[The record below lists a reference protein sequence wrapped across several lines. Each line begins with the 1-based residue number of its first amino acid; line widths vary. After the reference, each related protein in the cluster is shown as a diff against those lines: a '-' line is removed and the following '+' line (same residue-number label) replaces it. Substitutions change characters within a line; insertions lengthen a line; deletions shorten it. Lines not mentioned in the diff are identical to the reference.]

1 MDQETAG
8 VSHEGEWKQ
17 AAAGEDEP
25 GFAILSRRG
34 LVREVDG
41 RLRGHLGV
49 EQLPESAG
57 SLVELM
63 EAVGFQRRPGSEL
76 WEHGGRLVR
85 AGESPLEDGT
95 RLVWTQPAEG
105 DEELVRRR
113 VRYLGLASHDLRGS
127 LANVR
132 SYAALLLNGRIPLEP
147 KAKRGLETILRNT
160 DKALAFAQD
169 FFDASRAD
177 LGMLACERE
186 RQALEPLLANAV
198 EHHLDAAGAASVAL
212 SLDLP
217 GGPLPEV
224 DVDGGRVQHAVEAFI
239 RHHLL
244 RAQPGEQL
252 RVRARPEGGM
262 LRVEVRRDGVPLSEE
277 ERALTFAREE
287 RAFREKKL
295 EDPLR
300 LGLARQEVEALG
312 GSVGVTADAGG
323 TTLYLTL
330 PIALA
335 SSAGVQV

>member
-1 MDQETAG
+1 MRY
-8 VSHEGEWKQ
+8 EGEQ
-17 AAAGEDEP
+17 RRAAEEEVP

-34 LVREVDG
+34 HLREVDG
-41 RLRGHLGV
+41 RLRTHLGV
-49 EQLPESAG
+49 ERLPEVVG
-57 SLVELM
+57 SVAELL
-63 EAVGFQRRPGSEL
+63 EGSGFHRRPGADV
-76 WEHGGRLVR
+76 WEHEGRLLR
-85 AGESPLEDGT
+85 AGERPLEDGA
-95 RLVWTQPAEG
+95 RLVWTQPLQG
-105 DEELVRRR
+105 DEELIRRR

-160 DKALAFAQD
+160 DKALSFAQD

-186 RQALEPLLANAV
+186 RQALEPLLASAV
-198 EHHLDAAGAASVAL
+198 EHNLEAAGAANVAM
-212 SLDLP
+212 SLELP
-217 GGPLPEV
+217 DGPLPEV
-224 DVDGGRVQHAVEAFI
+224 DVDGGRVQHAVEAFL

-244 RAQPGEQL
+244 RAKAGEQL
-252 RVRARPEGGM
+252 RVRVRPEGSS
-262 LRVEVRRDGVPLSEE
+262 LRVEVRRDGVPLSDEE
-277 ERALTFAREE
+277 AELTFAREE

-312 GSVGVTADAGG
+312 GSVGVTTDAGG
-323 TTLYLTL
+323 TTLFLTL

-335 SSAGVQV
+335 SSVGIQV

>member
-8 VSHEGEWKQ
+8 VREEGEQ
-17 AAAGEDEP
+17 RVVAGEDAP

-34 LVREVDG
+34 HLREVDG
-41 RLRGHLGV
+41 RMRAHLGV
-49 EQLPESAG
+49 AQLPEAVG
-57 SLVELM
+57 SLEELLRG
-63 EAVGFQRRPGSEL
+63 VGFRQRPGADL
-76 WEHGGRLVR
+76 WEHEGRLLR
-85 AGESPLEDGT
+85 AGERPLEDGA
-95 RLVWTQPAEG
+95 RLLWTLPVEG

-160 DKALAFAQD
+160 DRALSFAQD

-177 LGMLACERE
+177 LGMLACEAE
-186 RQALEPLLANAV
+186 KQALEPLLAQAV
-198 EHHLDAAGAASVAL
+198 EHQLEAAGAASVGL
-212 SLDLP
+212 SLELP
-217 GGPLPEV
+217 GTALPEV
-224 DVDGGRVQHAVEAFI
+224 EVDGGRVQHAVEAFI

-244 RAQPGEQL
+244 HVQPGEQL
-252 RVRARPEGGM
+252 RVRARPEDGG
-262 LRVEVRRDGVPLSEE
+262 LRVEVRRDGVPPSEE
-277 ERALTFAREE
+277 ETALTFAREE

-300 LGLARQEVEALG
+300 LGLARQEIEALG
-312 GSVGVTADAGG
+312 GSVGVTADEGG
-323 TTLYLTL
+323 ITLFLTL

-335 SSAGVQV
+335 SSASAQA

>member
-1 MDQETAG
+1 MDEETAG
-8 VSHEGEWKQ
+8 VSHEGEWRQ

-25 GFAILSRRG
+25 GFALLSRRG

-41 RLRGHLGV
+41 RLRSHLGV
-49 EQLPESAG
+49 ERLPETVG

-63 EAVGFQRRPGSEL
+63 EAVGFQRRPGTDF
-76 WEHGGRLVR
+76 WEHEGRLVR
-85 AGESPLEDGT
+85 AGESPLEDGA
-95 RLVWTQPAEG
+95 RLLWTQPAEG

-198 EHHLDAAGAASVAL
+198 EHHLDAAGAANVVL

-224 DVDGGRVQHAVEAFI
+224 DVDAGRVQHALEAFI

-252 RVRARPEGGM
+252 RVRARPEEGM
-262 LRVEVRRDGVPLSEE
+262 VRVEVRRDGVPLPEE
-277 ERALTFAREE
+277 ELALTFAREE

-323 TTLYLTL
+323 TTLFLTL

-335 SSAGVQV
+335 S

>member
-1 MDQETAG
+1 M
-8 VSHEGEWKQ
+8 SHEGEWRQ

-25 GFAILSRRG
+25 GFALLSRRG

-41 RLRGHLGV
+41 RMRAHLGV
-49 EQLPESAG
+49 ERLPESA
-57 SLVELM
+57 STLVELL
-63 EAVGFQRRPGSEL
+63 EAVGFQRRPGLDS
-76 WEHGGRLVR
+76 WEHEGRLVR
-85 AGESPLEDGT
+85 AGERPLEDGT
-95 RLVWTQPAEG
+95 RLVWTQPAQG

-177 LGMLACERE
+177 LGMLACEQE
-186 RQALEPLLANAV
+186 RQPLEPLLANAV
-198 EHHLDAAGAASVAL
+198 EHHLEAAGTASVAL
-212 SLDLP
+212 SLELP
-217 GGPLPEV
+217 GGALPEV

-244 RAQPGEQL
+244 RAQAGEQI
-252 RVRARPEGGM
+252 RVRARPDEGGL

-277 ERALTFAREE
+277 ELALTFSREE

-312 GSVGVTADAGG
+312 GSVGVSADAGG

>member
-1 MDQETAG
+1 MSEETAG
-8 VSHEGEWKQ
+8 VRYEGEQ
-17 AAAGEDEP
+17 RRAAEEEVP

-34 LVREVDG
+34 HLREVDG
-41 RLRGHLGV
+41 RLRTHLGV
-49 EQLPESAG
+49 ERLPEVVGSVAELLEGAG
-57 SLVELM
+57 
-63 EAVGFQRRPGSEL
+63 FRRRPGADV
-76 WEHGGRLVR
+76 WEHEGRLLR
-85 AGESPLEDGT
+85 AGERPMEDGA
-95 RLVWTQPAEG
+95 RLVWTQPLEG
-105 DEELVRRR
+105 DEELIRRR

-160 DKALAFAQD
+160 DKALSFAQD

-198 EHHLDAAGAASVAL
+198 EHNLEAAGTASVAL
-212 SLDLP
+212 SLELP
-217 GGPLPEV
+217 DGPLPEV

-244 RAQPGEQL
+244 RAQAGEQL
-252 RVRARPEGGM
+252 RVRARPEGGS
-262 LRVEVRRDGVPLSEE
+262 LRVEVRRDGVPLSDEE
-277 ERALTFAREE
+277 AELTFAREE

-312 GSVGVTADAGG
+312 GSVGVTTDAGG
-323 TTLYLTL
+323 STLFLTL

-335 SSAGVQV
+335 TSVGIQA

>member
-1 MDQETAG
+1 MNEEKAG
-8 VSHEGEWKQ
+8 VSHAGEWRQ
-17 AAAGEDEP
+17 AAGGEEP

-34 LVREVDG
+34 RVREVDG
-41 RLRGHLGV
+41 RLRTHLGV
-49 EQLPESAG
+49 ERLPESAG
-57 SLVELM
+57 SVAGLL
-63 EAVGFQRRPGSEL
+63 EAVGFQRRPGADL
-76 WEHGGRLVR
+76 WENEGRRVR
-85 AGESPLEDGT
+85 AGEKPLEDGT

-105 DEELVRRR
+105 DEERVRRR

-186 RQALEPLLANAV
+186 RQTLEPLLANAV
-198 EHHLDAAGAASVAL
+198 EHHLEAAGAASVAL
-212 SLDLP
+212 GLELP

-224 DVDGGRVQHAVEAFI
+224 EVDGGRVQHAVEAFI

-252 RVRARPEGGM
+252 RVRAWPEGGH
-262 LRVEVRRDGVPLSEE
+262 LRVEVRRDGAPLSREE
-277 ERALTFAREE
+277 TALAFAREE

-335 SSAGVQV
+335 SPASMQA

>member
-1 MDQETAG
+1 MDEETAG
-8 VSHEGEWKQ
+8 VSHEGEWRQ
-17 AAAGEDEP
+17 AAAGEEEP

-41 RLRGHLGV
+41 RLRAHLGV
-49 EQLPESAG
+49 ERLPESAG
-57 SLVELM
+57 SLEELL
-63 EAVGFQRRPGSEL
+63 EGVGFHRRPGADL
-76 WEHGGRLVR
+76 WEHDGRLVR
-85 AGESPLEDGT
+85 AGERPLEDGT

-169 FFDASRAD
+169 FFDSSRAD
-177 LGMLACERE
+177 LGMLACEPE
-186 RQALEPLLANAV
+186 KQAIEPLLANAV
-198 EHHLDAAGAASVAL
+198 EHHLEAAGTASVAL
-212 SLDLP
+212 SLELP
-217 GGPLPEV
+217 PTPLPEV

-244 RAQPGEQL
+244 RAQAGEQL
-252 RVRARPEGGM
+252 RVRARLEEGD
-262 LRVEVRRDGVPLSEE
+262 LRVEVRRDGVPLSDEDT
-277 ERALTFAREE
+277 ALAFAREE

-312 GSVGVTADAGG
+312 GSVGVTTDVGG

-335 SSAGVQV
+335 S

>member
-1 MDQETAG
+1 MEEETAG
-8 VSHEGEWKQ
+8 VRDEGEWRL
-17 AAAGEDEP
+17 AAREEEP

-34 LVREVDG
+34 HVREVDG
-41 RLRGHLGV
+41 RLRVHLGV
-49 EQLPESAG
+49 ERLPESVG
-57 SLVELM
+57 SLVELL
-63 EAVGFQRRPGSEL
+63 EAVGFQRRPGADL
-76 WEHGGRLVR
+76 WEREGRVLR
-85 AGESPLEDGT
+85 AGESPLEDGA
-95 RLVWTQPAEG
+95 RLLWTLPEEG
-105 DEELVRRR
+105 DEEFVRRR
-113 VRYLGLASHDLRGS
+113 VRYLGLASHDLRGA

-147 KAKRGLETILRNT
+147 KVKRGLETILRNT

-186 RQALEPLLANAV
+186 RQALEPLLAHAV
-198 EHHLDAAGAASVAL
+198 EHHLEAAGAASVAL
-212 SLDLP
+212 SLELA

-224 DVDGGRVQHAVEAFI
+224 EVDGGRVQHAVEAFI

-244 RAQPGEQL
+244 RVQPGEQL
-252 RVRARPEGGM
+252 RVRAWPEGGR
-262 LRVEVRRDGVPLSEE
+262 LRVEVRRDGVPPSDEE
-277 ERALTFAREE
+277 IALTFAREE

-300 LGLARQEVEALG
+300 LGLARQEIEALG

-323 TTLYLTL
+323 STLYLTL

>member
-1 MDQETAG
+1 MDEETAG
-8 VSHEGEWKQ
+8 VSQAGEWRQ

-41 RLRGHLGV
+41 RLRTHLGV
-49 EQLPESAG
+49 ERLPESVG
-57 SLVELM
+57 SLAELL
-63 EAVGFQRRPGSEL
+63 EAAGFHRRPGANL
-76 WEHGGRLVR
+76 WEHDGRLVR
-85 AGESPLEDGT
+85 AGEAPLGDGT
-95 RLVWTQPAEG
+95 QLVWTQPAEG

-169 FFDASRAD
+169 FFDSSRAD

-186 RQALEPLLANAV
+186 KQALEPLLANAV
-198 EHHLDAAGAASVAL
+198 EHHLEAAGTASVAL
-212 SLDLP
+212 SLELP
-217 GGPLPEV
+217 AEALPEV
-224 DVDGGRVQHAVEAFI
+224 DVDGGRVQHAVEAFL

-252 RVRARPEGGM
+252 RVRARLEGGS

-277 ERALTFAREE
+277 DTALTFAREE
-287 RAFREKKL
+287 RAFRDKKL

-312 GSVGVTADAGG
+312 GSVGVETDAGG
-323 TTLYLTL
+323 TTLFLTL

-335 SSAGVQV
+335 S